1 MAGRGLLRGFPQV
14 ANTGVT
20 TISEDHMVTKQQA
33 LDYHFGTRPGKIEIK
48 PTKACR
54 TQRDLS
60 LAYTPGVADPCL
72 EIERNPHDVF
82 KYTARGN
89 LVAVVTNGTAVLGL
103 GDIGALAGKP
113 VMEGKAVLFKRFAD
127 VDVFDIEINSH
138 DPDEIIKVCQLLEPT
153 FGAINLE
160 DIKAP
165 ECFYIEET
173 LKKTMKIPVFHD
185 DQHGTAIISG
195 AALLNGLEV
204 VGKDISKVRVVV
216 NGAGAAGIAC
226 AEHYVRLGVKREN
239 VILCDTKGVVYKG
252 RTTGMNP
259 YKERFATNTALR
271 TLAEAM
277 QNADVF
283 LGLSVKGAVTPEMVC
298 SMAPRPIVFAMAN
311 PDPEITY
318 EEAKACRH
326 DVIMATGRS
335 DFPNQVNN
343 VLGFPFIFRGA
354 LDVRATVINEEMKL
368 AATRALANLAKE
380 DVPDSVC
387 RAYGVARLR
396 FGPDYLIPKPFD
408 PRVLVWESSA
418 VAQAAME
425 TGVAQEPVNI
435 ASYRDQLERHLGKAH
450 EISRMMIHKA
460 QAKPKQVVF
469 PEGDN
474 ERILRACHCIL
485 DEKIAI
491 PILLGNATTIQ
502 AKILEL
508 GLDLKGAQIVDPAA
522 SPLRE
527 GYIQELFR
535 LRQRRGVTLSEA
547 RTLIDERN
555 IFASMMVHMGDA
567 DALVS
572 GVSQHF
578 PDTIRPALQIVR
590 MREGLHKVA
599 GCYPLITQNGEL
611 LFLADTS
618 VNIDPTAEDLVE
630 IALCAA
636 QEARRFDVVPRVA
649 MLSFSNFGSTRHPVC
664 DKVRKAVDLLH
675 KADPTLIVDGEVMAD
690 VAVSPERLEQDYPFS
705 SLKGGANVLVFPDL
719 ASANIAYKLLTKVG
733 GAEILGPILMGMARP
748 VHLLAR
754 GSEVEE
760 IVNVVAIAVVD
771 AREAESLAAAPEVAK
786 SIAQAD

>member
-1 MAGRGLLRGFPQV
+1 
-14 ANTGVT
+14 
-20 TISEDHMVTKQQA
+20 MVTKQQA
-33 LDYHFGTRPGKIEIK
+33 LDYHFGTRPGKIEVT
-48 PTKACR
+48 PTKPCR

-72 EIERNPHDVF
+72 EIERNPHDAF

-204 VGKDISKVRVVV
+204 VGKDISKIRVVV

-239 VILCDTKGVVYKG
+239 IILCDTKGVIYKG
-252 RTTGMNP
+252 RTVGMNP
-259 YKERFATNTALR
+259 YKERFAINTSLR

-283 LGLSVKGAVTPEMVC
+283 LGLSVKGAITPEMVC
-298 SMAPRPIVFAMAN
+298 SMAARPIVFAMAN

-318 EEAKACRH
+318 EEAKACRA

-335 DFPNQVNN
+335 DYPNQVNN

-387 RAYGVARLR
+387 RAYGVARLK

-425 TGVAQEPVNI
+425 TGVAQEPVNL
-435 ASYRDQLERHLGKAH
+435 AAYRDQLERHLGKAH
-450 EISRMMIHKA
+450 EIARMMIHKA
-460 QAKPKQVVF
+460 QAKPKHVVF

-474 ERILRACHCIL
+474 EKILRACHSIL
-485 DEKIAI
+485 EEKIAT
-491 PILLGNATTIQ
+491 PILIGNTATIH
-502 AKILEL
+502 AKTVEL
-508 GLDLKGAQIVDPAA
+508 GLDLHDAEIVDPAS

-527 GYIQELFR
+527 SYIQELFR

-599 GCYPLITQNGEL
+599 GCYPLITRNGEL

-649 MLSFSNFGSTRHPVC
+649 MLSFSSFGSTRHPLC

-675 KADPTLIVDGEVMAD
+675 KADPTLIVDGEIMAD
-690 VAVSPERLEQDYPFS
+690 VAVSPERLERDYPFS

-719 ASANIAYKLLTKVG
+719 ASANIAYKLLTTVG
-733 GAEILGPILMGMARP
+733 GAEVLGPILMGMARP

-754 GSEVEE
+754 GAEVEE

-771 AREAESLAAAPEVAK
+771 ARETEPPAMPEIAK

>member
-1 MAGRGLLRGFPQV
+1 
-14 ANTGVT
+14 
-20 TISEDHMVTKQQA
+20 MVTKQQA
-33 LDYHFGTRPGKIEIK
+33 LDYHFGARPGKIEVT
-48 PTKACR
+48 PTKPCR

-72 EIERNPHDVF
+72 EIQRDPHDAF

-138 DPDEIIKVCQLLEPT
+138 DPDEVIKVCQLLEPT

-195 AALLNGLEV
+195 AALLNGLEI
-204 VGKDISKVRVVV
+204 VGKDIRKVRVVV
-216 NGAGAAGIAC
+216 NGAGAAGFAC
-226 AEHYVRLGVKREN
+226 AEHYVRLGAKREN
-239 VILCDTKGVVYKG
+239 VILCDTKGVIYKG
-252 RTTGMNP
+252 RSAGMNP
-259 YKERFATNTALR
+259 YKERFAINTSLR

-277 QNADVF
+277 ENADVF
-283 LGLSVKGAVTPEMVC
+283 LGLSVKGAITPDMVR
-298 SMAPRPIVFAMAN
+298 SMAARPIVFAMAN

-318 EEAKACRH
+318 EEAMASRD

-335 DFPNQVNN
+335 DYPNQVNN

-354 LDVRATVINEEMKL
+354 LDVRATTINEEMKL

-387 RAYGVARLR
+387 RAYGVVRLK

-435 ASYRDQLERHLGKAH
+435 REYREQLQRHLGKAH
-450 EISRMMIHKA
+450 EISRMMIQKA
-460 QAKPKQVVF
+460 QAKPKHVVF

-474 ERILRACHCIL
+474 EKILRACHSIL
-485 DEKIAI
+485 EEKIAT
-491 PILLGNATTIQ
+491 PILLGKAAIIH
-502 AKILEL
+502 AKTAEL
-508 GLDLKGAQIVDPAA
+508 GLNLKDAEIVDPAA
-522 SPLRE
+522 SPSRE
-527 GYIQELFR
+527 RYIQELFR

-547 RTLIDERN
+547 HTLIDDRN
-555 IFASMMVHMGDA
+555 IFASMMLHMGDA

-572 GVSQHF
+572 GVTQHF

-599 GCYPLITQNGEL
+599 GCYPLITRKGEL

-618 VNIDPTAEDLVE
+618 VNVDPSAEDLVE

-649 MLSFSNFGSTRHPVC
+649 MLSFSSFGSTKHPFC
-664 DKVRKAVDLLH
+664 DKVRKAVELLH
-675 KADPTLIVDGEVMAD
+675 KADPTLIVDGEIMAD
-690 VAVSPERLEQDYPFS
+690 AAVSPEILEQTYPFS

-719 ASANIAYKLLTKVG
+719 ASANIACKLLTTIG
-733 GAEILGPILMGMARP
+733 GAETLGPILMGMTRP
-748 VHLLAR
+748 VHLLPR
-754 GSEVEE
+754 GAEVEE

-771 AREAESLAAAPEVAK
+771 ARETEPGAAMPEITKV
-786 SIAQAD
+786 AQAD

>member
-1 MAGRGLLRGFPQV
+1 
-14 ANTGVT
+14 
-20 TISEDHMVTKQQA
+20 MVTKQQA
-33 LDYHFGTRPGKIEIK
+33 LDYHFGTHPGKIEVT
-48 PTKACR
+48 PTKPCH

-72 EIERNPHDVF
+72 EIQKNPHDAF

-113 VMEGKAVLFKRFAD
+113 VMEGKAVLFKRFAN
-127 VDVFDIEINSH
+127 VDVFDIELDTH
-138 DPDEIIKVCQLLEPT
+138 DPDEVIKVCQLLEPT

-204 VGKDISKVRVVV
+204 AGKDVGKIRVVV
-216 NGAGAAGIAC
+216 NGAGAAGFAC

-252 RTTGMNP
+252 RTQGMNP
-259 YKERFATNTALR
+259 YKERFAIDTPLR
-271 TLAEAM
+271 TLAEVM
-277 QNADVF
+277 KNADVC
-283 LGLSVKGAVTPEMVC
+283 LGLSVKGAITQDMVR
-298 SMAPRPIVFAMAN
+298 SMAPCPMVFAMAN

-318 EEAKACRH
+318 EEAKACRD
-326 DVIMATGRS
+326 DVIIATGRS
-335 DFPNQVNN
+335 DYPNQVNN

-354 LDVRATVINEEMKL
+354 LDVRATTINEEMKL
-368 AATRALANLAKE
+368 AATRALARLAKE

-387 RAYGVARLR
+387 RAYGVARLK

-425 TGVAQEPVNI
+425 TGVAQEPIDIDV
-435 ASYRDQLERHLGKAH
+435 YREQLERHHGKAH
-450 EISRMMIHKA
+450 EISRMMILRA
-460 QAKPKQVVF
+460 QAKPKLVVF

-474 ERILRACHCIL
+474 EKILRACHQIL
-485 DEKIAI
+485 DEKIAT
-491 PILLGNATTIQ
+491 PILVGNPAIIH
-502 AKILEL
+502 AKTAEL
-508 GLDLKGAQIVDPAA
+508 GLDLGKARIVDPAA

-527 GYIQELFR
+527 SYIQELYR

-547 RTLIDERN
+547 RTLIDDRN
-555 IFASMMVHMGDA
+555 IFASMMVRMGDA
-567 DALVS
+567 DALVA

-578 PDTIRPALQIVR
+578 PETIRPALQIIRV
-590 MREGLHKVA
+590 REGLHKVA
-599 GCYPLITQNGEL
+599 GCYPMVTLKGEL
-611 LFLADTS
+611 YFLADTS
-618 VNIDPTAEDLVE
+618 VNVEPTAEDLVE

-636 QEARRFDVVPRVA
+636 QEARRFDLVPRVA
-649 MLSFSNFGSTRHPVC
+649 MLSFSSFGSAQHPSC
-664 DKVRKAVDLLH
+664 DKVRKAVELLH
-675 KADPTLIVDGEVMAD
+675 KADPTLIVDGEIMAD
-690 VAVSPERLEQDYPFS
+690 AAVSPEMLEQTYPFS
-705 SLKGGANVLVFPDL
+705 SLKGGANVLIFPDL
-719 ASANIAYKLLTKVG
+719 ASANIGYKLLKTIG
-733 GAEILGPILMGMARP
+733 GCETLGPILMGMSRP

-754 GSEVEE
+754 GAEVEE

-771 AREAESLAAAPEVAK
+771 ARER
-786 SIAQAD
+786 